1 MGDFPLS
8 AAARVGSKE
17 FLVAMFALDLS
28 SCASAFVARLMASFK
43 E

>member
-8 AAARVGSKE
+8 AVARVGSKE
-17 FLVAMFALDLS
+17 FLITTFALDLS
-28 SCASAFVARLMASFK
+28 SCASVFVARLMASFK